1 MPESPFYGDGVRA
14 VWLTAPDQ
22 TRNQARSNLVLPPLS
37 EDAPESGDEVLDS
50 DDFDARAEAWA
61 SAHAA
66 DLVSGLKERTTG
78 MLDATL
84 VAALARVGR
93 GSLTAK

>member
-37 EDAPESGDEVLDS
+37 EDAPESGDEMLDCE
-50 DDFDARAEAWA
+50 EACA
-61 SAHAA
+61 SVHAA
-66 DLVSGLKERTTG
+66 DLVSELKERTTG